1 MAPKQTKTSGP
12 SLADQVTEIA
22 DQPFNEAARGLLR
35 AGFLFSNHK
44 ERPFLANDLNLAQM
58 DVLFALARADGNSLN
73 CSEIAEKTL
82 ITKGGITGIIDRL
95 EARGLV
101 KRVHSQEDRRSVLI
115 QLTGRGV
122 EFFRK
127 IYPELGRHNRALF
140 EKAFSRAQMKEFNEL
155 LAQLIRTLE
164 SE

>member
-1 MAPKQTKTSGP
+1 MSPKLLKVSAP
-12 SLADQVTEIA
+12 SLTDQVNEFG
-22 DQPFNEAARGLLR
+22 DLPFNEAGRNLLR

-44 ERPFLANDLNLAQM
+44 ERPFLAYDLNLAQV

-101 KRVHSQEDRRSVLI
+101 KRIHSQEDRRSVLI
-115 QLTGRGV
+115 QMTTKGV
-122 EFFRK
+122 EFFSK
-127 IYPELGRHNRALF
+127 VYPEVGRHNQGLF
-140 EKAFSRAQMKEFNEL
+140 EKAFSRSQLREFNEL
-155 LAQLIRTLE
+155 LAQLIQTLE
-164 SE
+164 AE